1 MTLEQAQQLLPDMDW
16 EEVLLEVQT
25 DPGDGLTE
33 SHGRLYEA
41 IYGLLETAAQ
51 KWLRARHLT
60 QAQDGALVAIGLD
73 KIFRDIEK
81 FSIPDDHSNGIGR
94 AFKAWA
100 LICSKREW
108 RKYIRDQK
116 SKEGDIDQEDLLA
129 EEAPS
134 PEDALITLETI
145 EKPPSRAQAE
155 IELMRRILH
164 EELEK
169 LPPAMKEALLESEDI
184 KNIHQPNARGKQ
196 GEAAAI
202 ASKHGYK
209 PGAVR
214 TARSR
219 LAAKVNERF
228 GKEAK

>member
-51 KWLRARHLT
+51 KWLRTRHLT
-60 QAQDGALVAIGLD
+60 EAQDGALVAIGLD

-81 FSIPDDHSNGIGR
+81 FSIPDDHCDGIGR

-108 RKYIRDQK
+108 SKYIRDQK
-116 SKEGDIDQEDLLA
+116 IKEGDIDQEDLLA

-134 PEDALITLETI
+134 PEDALIALEPT
-145 EKPPSRAQAE
+145 EKQPSRAQAE

-202 ASKHGYK
+202 ASKHGYT

-228 GKEAK
+228 EKEAK

>member
-33 SHGRLYEA
+33 NHGRLYEA

-51 KWLRARHLT
+51 KWLRTRHLT
-60 QAQDGALVAIGLD
+60 EAQDGALVAIGLD

-81 FSIPDDHSNGIGR
+81 FSIPDDHSDGIGR

-100 LICSKREW
+100 FKCCKREW
-108 RKYIRDQK
+108 SKYIRDQK
-116 SKEGDIDQEDLLA
+116 SKEGDIDQEDILA

-134 PEDALITLETI
+134 PEDALIALETT
-145 EKPPSRAQAE
+145 EKQPSRAHAE

-169 LPPAMKEALLESEDI
+169 LPPSMKEALLESEDI

-196 GEAAAI
+196 GEAAGI